1 MASIQDKID
10 FLSSQIHQKRQWLE
24 DHGVSSKRPRPQ
36 FEIEKK
42 QDDLLKLEAI
52 RADYEQSQKRRAAQ

>member
-1 MASIQDKID
+1 MPSTQEKID
-10 FLSSQIHQKRQWLE
+10 FLSSQIHQKQQWLH
-24 DHGVSSKRPRPQ
+24 DHGSSSKHPRPQ

-52 RADYEQSQKRRAAQ
+52 RSDYEQSQKRRAG